1 LPTLPRGTVHCEHA
15 WKRFRADRTLP
26 MFQDQIQLFGRWL
39 RGYRRP
45 FRWVLRD
52 VNLHVEPG
60 KTYGLIGVNGSG
72 KTTLLKMI
80 CQTTFPS
87 AGTVTAQGR
96 IGALLEVRSGIHPDL
111 SGRQNVYLY
120 GNILGMSRADVALR
134 FDDIVDFAEIGD
146 AIDRQ
151 VKFYST
157 GMAIRLGFAIAAFLE
172 PDVLL
177 VDEVLAVGDARFQQ
191 KCLERIS
198 QVVANGTTLF
208 YVSHDL
214 PTVEAVCERAMWLAD
229 SYVQADGPARDV
241 VSLYRQ
247 SVGEQAVMTTTQD
260 TGVRILKVE
269 VTGPDGGQILS
280 GEEVNLRIV
289 AESEEA
295 MFGAFHIGVSQGTA
309 MPVFVLRYA
318 SSFPEGQFEL
328 RCKMQSLPLPKGRYS
343 IWAAMRAPRGS
354 GHNAQL
360 PWQPLISFEA
370 FGPNVIKAPNG
381 VMVLSPVYVPAEWEM
396 S

>member
-1 LPTLPRGTVHCEHA
+1 MPTLPSGTVRVEHA

-26 MFQDQIQLFGRWL
+26 MFQDQILLFGRWL

-45 FRWVLRD
+45 YRWVLRD

-60 KTYGLIGVNGSG
+60 KTYGIIGVNGSG
-72 KTTLLKMI
+72 KSTLLKMI

-87 AGTVTAQGR
+87 AGSVTAAGR
-96 IGALLEVRSGIHPDL
+96 VGALLEVRSGIHPDL
-111 SGRQNVYLY
+111 SGRQNIYLY
-120 GNILGMSRADVALR
+120 GNILGMSRADVSAR
-134 FDDIVDFAEIGD
+134 FDDIVEFAEIGE
-146 AIDRQ
+146 AVDRQ

-214 PTVEAVCERAMWLAD
+214 PTVEAVCDRAMWLAD
-229 SYVQADGPARDV
+229 SYVRADGPAREV

-247 SVGEQAVMTTTQD
+247 SVGEQAVLAAVSTASAGDVLEAVGLDGALAARGRT
-260 TGVRILKVE
+260 LS
-269 VTGPDGGQILS
+269 GGQAQRIRLVRALLADPEILILIEPTS
-280 GEEVNLRIV
+280 AVDAHTEAAIAASLRTARPGRSTVVVSNSPLLLDQADQVAFIVGGKVAALSTHRELIATNEAYIAAIARAGEL
-289 AESEEA
+289 
-295 MFGAFHIGVSQGTA
+295 
-309 MPVFVLRYA
+309 
-318 SSFPEGQFEL
+318 
-328 RCKMQSLPLPKGRYS
+328 
-343 IWAAMRAPRGS
+343 
-354 GHNAQL
+354 
-360 PWQPLISFEA
+360 
-370 FGPNVIKAPNG
+370 
-381 VMVLSPVYVPAEWEM
+381 
-396 S
+396 

>member
-247 SVGEQAVMTTTQD
+247 SVGEQAVLTTTQD
-260 TGVRILKVE
+260 TGVRVLKVE

-354 GHNAQL
+354 GHSAEL

-381 VMVLSPVYVPAEWEM
+381 VMVLSPVYVPTEWEM